1 MASTRTAPSSKR
13 PSTAADTAP
22 NKALKST
29 SAKTSAPRTK
39 RLPPLNWL
47 RAFEATARTLSFTTA
62 AQELHIT
69 QSAVSQQIKAL
80 EVSLGRALFIRRV
93 RGLALTEDAMAYLP
107 TVQAAFALLAQGTQE
122 LTGRKQPNVL
132 HLHANLSFTMYW
144 LTPRLEQFLNAH
156 PWAQLNI
163 TTSIWAQEKHVQAP
177 TLEIMFGQ
185 GQTDERGGKRITHE
199 TLFPVCTPAMAE
211 GITSLHDLLKL
222 RLLDLSGTLQ
232 SWDAYLMA
240 HPEGGDLPSPNV
252 HRVSTWAVS
261 LQWAQAGLGVALAH
275 DTIAQELIASGK
287 LVRPLPF
294 ALPMNE
300 AYYLMAPEGLS
311 RGSAAHAFRQW
322 LIEQLPPLE

>member
-1 MASTRTAPSSKR
+1 MPTTRTTPVGKRSSASTEL
-13 PSTAADTAP
+13 
-22 NKALKST
+22 KAIT
-29 SAKTSAPRTK
+29 SAKGTASKPVARGK

-80 EVSLGRALFIRRV
+80 EVSIGRPLFVRRV

-132 HLHANLSFTMYW
+132 HLHANLSFTLFW
-144 LTPRLEQFLNAH
+144 LTPRLEQFLTAH

-163 TTSIWAQEKHVQAP
+163 TTSIWTQERHTQVP
-177 TLEIMFGQ
+177 TLEIIFGQ
-185 GQTDERGGKRITHE
+185 GQQDERGGKRLTQE
-199 TLFPVCTPAMAE
+199 TLFPVCSPELAKRI
-211 GITSLHDLLKL
+211 GSLQDLLKQ

-232 SWDAYLMA
+232 SWDAYLTA
-240 HPEGGDLPSPNV
+240 HPDMGDLPTPPV

-275 DTIAQELIASGK
+275 DTIANELIASGK

-294 ALPMNE
+294 ALPMSE
-300 AYYLMAPEGLS
+300 AYYLLAPEGL
-311 RGSAAHAFRQW
+311 GKTSAAHAFRQW
-322 LIEQLPPLE
+322 LMEQLPSLD

>member
-1 MASTRTAPSSKR
+1 MPTSPTQTSRKR
-13 PSTAADTAP
+13 PSNATEAKADRMVKGGATKPVA
-22 NKALKST
+22 
-29 SAKTSAPRTK
+29 RGK

-80 EVSLGRALFIRRV
+80 EVSIGRPLFIRRV

-144 LTPRLEQFLNAH
+144 LTPRLEQFLSAH

-163 TTSIWAQEKHVQAP
+163 TTSIWAQEKHAQAP

-185 GQTDERGGKRITHE
+185 AQQDERGGKRLTQE
-199 TLFPVCTPAMAE
+199 TLFPVCSPELARSISTVQ
-211 GITSLHDLLKL
+211 DLLKQ

-232 SWDAYLMA
+232 SWDAYLAA
-240 HPEGGDLPSPNV
+240 HPQAADLPTPPV

-275 DTIAQELIASGK
+275 DTIANDLIAAGK

-294 ALPMNE
+294 ALPMSE
-300 AYYLMAPEGLS
+300 AYYLLAPEGL
-311 RGSAAHAFRQW
+311 GKASAAHAFRQW
-322 LIEQLPPLE
+322 LMEQLPTLD